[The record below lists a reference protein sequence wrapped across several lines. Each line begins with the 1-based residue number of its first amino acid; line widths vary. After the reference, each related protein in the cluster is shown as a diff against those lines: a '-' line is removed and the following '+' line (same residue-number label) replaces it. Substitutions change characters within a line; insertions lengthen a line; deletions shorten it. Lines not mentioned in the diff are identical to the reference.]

1 VARRKITIGLR
12 PIVASLATGATG
24 DPVTERIL
32 DATAGLLATYGLR
45 RWTIDDVADRAGIGR
60 TSVYRAF
67 PGREELVHAVLAR
80 ELRETIDKIRTVA
93 ADHGNIEDRIVE
105 GTLAGIVALR
115 GSLVEHLLQSDPA
128 TILPFL
134 TTDAGPLIALAR
146 ELLAN
151 QARAASPALDDHQAG
166 ELAEIVARLGLSF
179 ILTRS
184 TVFPVDDAEAL
195 RASLHR
201 VLRPV
206 LSPLMKARRRT
217 A

>member
-1 VARRKITIGLR
+1 MARRKITIGLT
-12 PIVASLATGATG
+12 PIVGSLATGTTD
-24 DPVTERIL
+24 DPATERIL
-32 DATAGLLATYGLR
+32 DATAELLSAYGLR
-45 RWTIDDVADRAGIGR
+45 RWTIDDVAERTGIGR

-67 PGREELVHAVLAR
+67 ATREDLVHAVLAR
-80 ELRETIDKIRTVA
+80 ELRQTVTKIRSVA
-93 ADHGNIEDRIVE
+93 ADHADVEDRIVE
-105 GTLAGIVALR
+105 GALAGLVALR
-115 GSLVEHLLQSDPA
+115 GSIVEHLLQSDPA

-151 QARAASPALDDHQAG
+151 QARAASPAIGDHQAA

-179 ILTRS
+179 ILTRD
-184 TVFPVDDAEAL
+184 TVFPIDDAEAL

-201 VLRPV
+201 LLRPV
-206 LSPLMKARRRT
+206 LST